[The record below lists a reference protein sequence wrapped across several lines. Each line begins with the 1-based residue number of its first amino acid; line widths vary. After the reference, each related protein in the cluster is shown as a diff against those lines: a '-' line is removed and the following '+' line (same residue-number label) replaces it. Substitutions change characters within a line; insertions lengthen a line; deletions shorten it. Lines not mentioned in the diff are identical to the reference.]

1 MLVVLS
7 AQNIRYIYFYD
18 LKIILLQQKYSKF
31 KFNTQPQSYL
41 ETPLNFGYRLQV
53 FKPAF
58 LSLR

>member
-1 MLVVLS
+1 MSGML
-7 AQNIRYIYFYD
+7 NIEIMEL
-18 LKIILLQQKYSKF
+18 LKEEPKYSKF
-31 KFNTQPQSYL
+31 KFNTQPKSYL